1 MHTSSG
7 FKRPVGDS
15 DDDSQNHRRTRARSG
30 TPSQSSTPGLVTLPP
45 LPADVWKNE
54 VLGLLFFEWNKE
66 KDQRLITWLE
76 RHSTEEMTTS
86 IMAVE
91 GEALNSDK
99 KAAITTVLRATKANP
114 QIFGDISSAA

>member
-1 MHTSSG
+1 MKTIHFHFSS
-7 FKRPVGDS
+7 RPFS
-15 DDDSQNHRRTRARSG
+15 CLEYIFN
-30 TPSQSSTPGLVTLPP
+30 QSSTPSWVTLPP

-54 VLGLLFFEWNKE
+54 FLELLFFEWNKE
-66 KDQRLITWLE
+66 KDHRLITWLE

-99 KAAITTVLRATKANP
+99 KAAITTVLRVT
-114 QIFGDISSAA
+114 